1 MAPPTEV
8 HDKFES
14 KSSETMKQ
22 RRMSSFALKKKPN
35 VLAAHSL
42 TPMWAGIAGQVL
54 ENNTKFE
61 IGTCLVVPRPR
72 DLRIDPHARSHVD
85 PRLGLHHRLRVV
97 HRAFHRE

>member
-1 MAPPTEV
+1 MAPTDL

-35 VLAAHSL
+35 VVAAHSL
-42 TPMWAGIAGQVL
+42 TPMWAGIAGTVL

-61 IGTCLVVPRPR
+61 IGTCRARARPR
-72 DLRIDPHARSHVD
+72 DGPRSTN
-85 PRLGLHHRLRVV
+85 
-97 HRAFHRE
+97 